1 LQGTSIE
8 AERPIRRRILQQ
20 SRGKVKALYL
30 EILEFL
36 ATVRFVVVILE
47 TWLTVEKGCD
57 LQYF

>member
-1 LQGTSIE
+1 M
-8 AERPIRRRILQQ
+8 QQ

-36 ATVRFVVVILE
+36 ATVLFVVVILE
-47 TWLTVEKGCD
+47 TWLTVEKGCH